1 MDIKSLLIIAVAL
14 SLDAFGVA
22 ISIGIS
28 KGIRKKNKLIFAL
41 SFGFFQ
47 FLFSFLGASAG
58 FLFNTYVTV
67 LPKLV
72 GGIIIAAV
80 GGFMIKEGFEDKN
93 ENFLL
98 KAKMYIVLGISVSID
113 ALVIGF
119 TALNNI
125 TSLNALVFNTVL
137 IGIVTFLLSGI
148 GFVIAKLLKK
158 IELVAKY
165 ADFLGGIILILF
177 GIKMIL
183 F

>member
-1 MDIKSLLIIAVAL
+1 MDIKSLFIIAVAL

-28 KGIRKKNKLIFAL
+28 RGIYRRNKIIFAL

-47 FLFSFLGASAG
+47 FLFSFVGAYAG
-58 FLFNTYVTV
+58 FLFNTYVALV
-67 LPKLV
+67 PKIV
-72 GGIIIAAV
+72 GGIIISIV
-80 GGFMIKEGFEDKN
+80 GVLMIKEGFEDKN

-98 KAKMYIVLGISVSID
+98 NPKMYIVIGTSVSID

-119 TALNNI
+119 TALDKI
-125 TSLNALVFNTVL
+125 KSLGNLAFETVF
-137 IGIVTFLLSGI
+137 IGLVTFFLSLA
-148 GFVIAKLLKK
+148 GFIIARYLKK
-158 IELVAKY
+158 LDIVAKY
-165 ADFLGGIILILF
+165 ADFLGGTILIVF